1 LSRAAQRHA
10 AGWQLSANRVVRLG
24 KPRIHEKLECASPL
38 SMRFCRRPA
47 NEPAREQK
55 KTTTAAKNSLPAGGA
70 GLEILSRILAIQA
83 RLGIS
88 DNLHEILHDISWPLG
103 RVSAHGPSRRST
115 MLEKT
120 TTAEKSE
127 KREKFVKLA
136 ENRTVNAIKAIRV
149 IAKLG
154 NKNAYQFDDSDVN
167 KIVKA
172 LNREIDSLRSRMS
185 SLGSK
190 ESVDFKLDL

>member
-1 LSRAAQRHA
+1 
-10 AGWQLSANRVVRLG
+10 
-24 KPRIHEKLECASPL
+24 
-38 SMRFCRRPA
+38 
-47 NEPAREQK
+47 
-55 KTTTAAKNSLPAGGA
+55 
-70 GLEILSRILAIQA
+70 
-83 RLGIS
+83 
-88 DNLHEILHDISWPLG
+88 
-103 RVSAHGPSRRST
+103 

-120 TTAEKSE
+120 STSAKPD

-172 LNREIDSLRSRMS
+172 LNREIDSLKIRMS
-185 SLGSK
+185 SSGGK
-190 ESVDFKLDL
+190 ESVDFKLD